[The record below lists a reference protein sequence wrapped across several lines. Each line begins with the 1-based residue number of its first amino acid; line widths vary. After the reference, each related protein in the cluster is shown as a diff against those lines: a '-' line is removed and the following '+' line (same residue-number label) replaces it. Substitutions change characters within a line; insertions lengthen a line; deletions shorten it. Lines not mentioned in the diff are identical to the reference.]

1 MIPKCLSF
9 MLEASPA
16 AQRALAEAGCDIRQG
31 LISLILP
38 AALLY
43 LALYALVKKR
53 MALFM
58 ALDWMAICAFMAN
71 GMLVVLEC
79 SVARSL
85 QLFAVAIGSM
95 KALDFYARR
104 NSPPRYAYPN
114 PPSDGIV
121 ALLLFT
127 ELRYESFTPN
137 YLRTA
142 PAPAQL
148 EEDSMTEYFCCHH
161 RRGDIKCCKNILYST
176 GKRVVSQHA
185 QQRKLPHRFSESFD
199 LVLHGA
205 FFLALQALFPQS
217 NPTVQALQILL
228 AIYVIWESLQLLL
241 RYKTS
246 PPLFGPVYTA
256 SSLASFW
263 SETWHTAFAS
273 PCRSLA
279 YDPLRRHLPAK
290 YGVPVAFA
298 RGVGVLA
305 SFSLMGLFHA
315 YSLAPVL
322 PIDGVV
328 RIIAFFLLNGIGTV
342 IETAIWGKKSH
353 WGKAVLAWTFELAIA
368 SWTVEGLSLPS
379 GLQNIS
385 WDSICNVGG
394 VKRG

>member
-1 MIPKCLSF
+1 MISQCLIA
-9 MLEASPA
+9 MPQVSPA
-16 AQRALAEAGCDIRQG
+16 ARRALSEAGSDIRTG
-31 LISLILP
+31 LVSLMIP

-43 LALYALVKKR
+43 LALYALVKKKTGVFV
-53 MALFM
+53 M
-58 ALDWMAICAFMAN
+58 LDWMAIFAFAAN
-71 GMLVVLEC
+71 GTLVVLEC

-85 QLFAVAIGSM
+85 QLFAVAIGTM

-104 NSPPRYAYPN
+104 KSPPKYTDPN
-114 PPSDGIV
+114 PPSDSII

-142 PAPAQL
+142 PALAQL
-148 EEDSMTEYFCCHH
+148 ESDTTAEYVCYQKRDLKGGKQVF
-161 RRGDIKCCKNILYST
+161 T
-176 GKRVVSQHA
+176 TFGKRVASLQTPG
-185 QQRKLPHRFSESFD
+185 RKAPHRFSEAFD
-199 LVLHGA
+199 LVIHAA
-205 FFLALQALFPQS
+205 FFLATQFLFPLS
-217 NPTVQALQILL
+217 NPTVQAIQILL

-290 YGVPVAFA
+290 YGVPQSFA
-298 RGVGVLA
+298 KGVGIIA

-322 PIDGVV
+322 PLDGIL

-342 IETAIWGKKSH
+342 IETAIWGRNAH
-353 WGKAVLAWTFELAIA
+353 WGKALLAWTFEIVIA
-368 SWTVEGLSLPS
+368 SWTVEGLSLPK

>member
-1 MIPKCLSF
+1 MIPQCLIA
-9 MLEASPA
+9 MPRVSPA
-16 AQRALAEAGCDIRQG
+16 AQRVLSEAGSDIKKG
-31 LISLILP
+31 LVSLMIP

-43 LALYALVKKR
+43 LALYALVKKK
-53 MALFM
+53 MGVFVM
-58 ALDWMAICAFMAN
+58 LDWMAICAFAAN
-71 GMLVVLEC
+71 GTLVVLEC

-85 QLFAVAIGSM
+85 QLFAVAIGTM

-104 NSPPRYAYPN
+104 KSPPKYTDPN
-114 PPSDGIV
+114 PPSDSII

-137 YLRTA
+137 YLGTA

-148 EEDSMTEYFCCHH
+148 EADTTAEYVYYHKRDTKGGKQVF
-161 RRGDIKCCKNILYST
+161 T
-176 GKRVVSQHA
+176 TVGKRVASQ
-185 QQRKLPHRFSESFD
+185 QTPKRRTPHRFSEAFD
-199 LVLHGA
+199 LVLHAA
-205 FFLALQALFPQS
+205 FFLTTQLVFPLS
-217 NPTVQALQILL
+217 NPTVQAVQILL
-228 AIYVIWESLQLLL
+228 SIYVIWESLQLLL

-246 PPLFGPVYTA
+246 PPLFGPLYTA

-290 YGVPVAFA
+290 YGVPESFA
-298 RGVGVLA
+298 KGIGIIA

-322 PIDGVV
+322 PLDGIL

-342 IETAIWGKKSH
+342 IETAIWGRNSH
-353 WGKAVLAWTFELAIA
+353 WGKALLAWIFEILVA
-368 SWTVEGLSLPS
+368 SWTVEGLSLPK
-379 GLQNIS
+379 GLQNVS